1 MSNKLA
7 GVIYLDVE
15 TLHVHKINV
24 KLKQQITVNEEK
36 RRNPFCYEATCTFSE
51 IARVVESN

>member
-24 KLKQQITVNEEK
+24 QITVNEEK
-36 RRNPFCYEATCTFSE
+36 RRYPFCYEATFSE

>member
-24 KLKQQITVNEEK
+24 KLKQQTTVNEEK
-36 RRNPFCYEATCTFSE
+36 RRYPFCYEATFSE